1 MKSTLRF
8 SIIIFVFLGA
18 QAALLW
24 ALDVSPYGLI
34 AWLFGVDQFQ
44 FAYPWLLLTLLPV
57 VPLSVMAFT
66 RVGRKVVGTMAFT
79 RSDLFAGS
87 PRTFRNVLR
96 PLLPLFRVG
105 AIVAIC
111 LALSRP
117 QIAKVENVEVDG
129 IDIYVVLDMSGS
141 MQAIDLTH
149 DEVRQYEI
157 RGESPPSR
165 FDIAKN
171 VLRDFVV
178 RRSEKPWS
186 DRVGM
191 VIFARK
197 AFLQFPLT
205 VDYQTVMWLL
215 ERLQLNDIDA
225 SETAIGNA
233 LGQAVTGLIDSD
245 GESKII
251 ILITDG
257 DERGGN
263 MSAVSTAQVAADQG
277 IQIFPILVGREG
289 PVLVPQQRVYGMGM
303 RYDQRE
309 YPVDPELLAEVANLS
324 GGEFFRAENREELE
338 TSLERIL
345 EAYER
350 TRFEDMIQHQNEDV
364 FYPFVWAGF
373 FFLGFELFLL
383 YGVVRKFP

>member
-1 MKSTLRF
+1 MKTTLRF
-8 SIIIFVFLGA
+8 SVIILVFIAA
-18 QAALLW
+18 QAGLLW

-44 FAYPWLLLTLLPV
+44 FAYPWLLLALLPV
-57 VPLSVMAFT
+57 IPLSVMAFT

-79 RSDLFAGS
+79 RSDLFVGS
-87 PRTFRNVLR
+87 PRTFRNLLRPILPVLR
-96 PLLPLFRVG
+96 IV
-105 AIVAIC
+105 AIIAIC

-129 IDIYVVLDMSGS
+129 IDVYVVLDMSGS
-141 MQAIDLTH
+141 MQAIDLTES
-149 DEVRQYEI
+149 EVREYEI
-157 RGESPPSR
+157 RGESPPNR

-178 RRSEKPWS
+178 RRGEKPWS

-205 VDYQTVMWLL
+205 VDYQTVLWLL

-277 IQIFPILVGREG
+277 IQIFPVLVGREG
-289 PVLVPQQRVYGMGM
+289 PVLIPQQRVYGRGM
-303 RYDQRE
+303 RYDRRE
-309 YPVDPELLAEVANLS
+309 YPVDPELLAEVATLS
-324 GGEFFRAENREELE
+324 GGQFFRAENREELE

-373 FFLGFELFLL
+373 LFLGFELFLL